1 MPDPEDITDP
11 WHVRQLDDPMLV
23 GEASRLRGE
32 LERMP
37 AGSEWLTW
45 QLAAIN
51 DEIGR
56 RAAARWRNG

>member
-1 MPDPEDITDP
+1 
-11 WHVRQLDDPMLV
+11 MLV

-37 AGSEWLTW
+37 AGSERLTRR
-45 QLAAIN
+45 LAAIN

-56 RAAARWRNG
+56 RAAGRWRNG

>member
-1 MPDPEDITDP
+1 MPDPQDTTDP

-32 LERMP
+32 LERTSS
-37 AGSEWLTW
+37 GSERLSQ

-56 RAAARWRNG
+56 RTAAKWRNG